1 MALRKYWRISARSLA
16 SSATISIAPCK
27 ASSTVGTSSLRY
39 SAPIWRN
46 SSSVAVVNN
55 SCANGSKPRSLAMD
69 ARVRF
74 FGRNGKYKSS
84 NSCNFI
90 AFVMARDNSSVNFPC
105 SSIDFVTSSLRCNKL
120 RKYFIR
126 SSMSRNCSSFNS
138 PVTSFRYR
146 AINGTVLPSSNKVM
160 AAST

>member
-1 MALRKYWRISARSLA
+1 MALRKYWRISARSLT
-16 SSATISIAPCK
+16 SSATISMAPCK
-27 ASSTVGTSSLRY
+27 ASSTVGTSSVIY
-39 SAPIWRN
+39 SAATWRN
-46 SSSVAVVNN
+46 SSSVFIVKKA
-55 SCANGSKPRSLAMD
+55 CDNGSKPLSLAMD

-90 AFVMARDNSSVNFPC
+90 AFAIAADNSSVNLPC
-105 SSIDFVTSSLRCNKL
+105 SSMDFVTSSFRCNKL
-120 RKYFIR
+120 RKYFVR

-138 PVTSFRYR
+138 SVTSFRYR
-146 AINGTVLPSSNKVM
+146 AIKGTVFPSSNNVM